1 MIFCWTLQG
10 LITSTPMPA
19 DLAKRL
25 TEAVHKIYSTL
36 SHMREA
42 ALYGSLHD
50 SSSSMTHGSL
60 LNKDAGFNL
69 SDYAEPGAAE
79 LIEMALGSSMTH
91 GSGPNEQ
98 PMVWVGHGF
107 MPPTACALRGMA
119 TVSNITP
126 GEASEMEQP
135 AATEGSTVAG
145 KSTGDFRPWL
155 WTVPQPVSERYEDLL
170 QLMGVTPR

>member
-1 MIFCWTLQG
+1 M
-10 LITSTPMPA
+10 SSRMPA

-25 TEAVHKIYSTL
+25 TEAVHKIYAAL

-42 ALYGSLHD
+42 ALYGALHD
-50 SSSSMTHGSL
+50 SQSSITHGSL
-60 LNKDAGFNL
+60 TNKEVGFDL

-91 GSGPNEQ
+91 GSGPNDQ
-98 PMVWVGHGF
+98 PLVWVGHGF

-119 TVSNITP
+119 TFNSMTAAP
-126 GEASEMEQP
+126 SGLSEQP
-135 AATEGSTVAG
+135 LAQSSTGAG

-155 WTVPQPVSERYEDLL
+155 WTVPQSLSERYEDLL
-170 QLMGVTPR
+170 QLMGVTAR